1 MRSVKAVITGRLR
14 SGQTRLFAANSPHFG
29 KAVRRGPET
38 NIVQRF
44 RFFTTTTLALRPAK
58 QHNAHRRFRDE
69 CPRLRAL
76 WLFRQRHQ
84 RCEGLTELAELREPW
99 LQNNKM
105 KRLGGLEALTALRDL
120 QLAGNPIS
128 DYRDLPRLARLPSLE
143 SVGFR
148 DAHFGSCPIAER
160 KGIGTRCWVL
170 CDMSLPLD
178 ASEVTRQD
186 RHRARDAHLENVLE
200 FHEKVDALQREHRD
214 DAAAIEARRRRSS
227 AHARSLDGEMRLAF
241 AELERLVDEGR
252 QAVKQEHAKA
262 PTR

>member
-1 MRSVKAVITGRLR
+1 M
-14 SGQTRLFAANSPHFG
+14 
-29 KAVRRGPET
+29 
-38 NIVQRF
+38 
-44 RFFTTTTLALRPAK
+44 
-58 QHNAHRRFRDE
+58 
-69 CPRLRAL
+69 
-76 WLFRQRHQ
+76 
-84 RCEGLTELAELREPW
+84 W

-160 KGIGTRCWVL
+160 EGYRDAVL
-170 CDMSLPLD
+170 GALRHVTSLD

-252 QAVKQEHAKA
+252 QAVKQEHAKHRRA
-262 PTR
+262 RALAQRSLDAA